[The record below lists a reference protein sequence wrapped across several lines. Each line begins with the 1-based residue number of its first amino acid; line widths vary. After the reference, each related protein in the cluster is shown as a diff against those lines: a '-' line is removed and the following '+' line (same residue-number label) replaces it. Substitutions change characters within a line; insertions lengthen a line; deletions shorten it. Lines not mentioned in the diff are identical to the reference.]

1 VDYTLRIDQASE
13 QVIPNLLGA
22 LQRQALQV
30 IVTFDLQLARA
41 DHATCDCPHHGT
53 ERCTCQYAVLLV
65 YDSKQ
70 GYGSYRTITVH
81 GRDGQVWLSLLKK
94 SASSA
99 KVAPAYETLET
110 KLLDILLGLVAPSQI
125 DGTAVV
131 ELVTPETQSDHE
143 ASCIHLP

>member
-1 VDYTLRIDQASE
+1 MDYTLRVDQASE

-41 DHATCDCPHHGT
+41 DHATCNCPHHGT

-65 YDSKQ
+65 YDPKQ
-70 GYGSYRTITVH
+70 GYGAYRTITIH
-81 GRDGQVWLSLLKK
+81 GRDGQVWLSLLKR

-99 KVAPAYETLET
+99 KVTPAQEALEEQ
-110 KLLDILLGLVAPSQI
+110 LLDILLGLVAPFQN
-125 DGTAVV
+125 DGSTVV
-131 ELVTPETQSDHE
+131 ELVTPETQSDHGR
-143 ASCIHLP
+143 SI